1 MEAVCED
8 ETDDLA
14 YIVSLQN
21 ATSGN
26 FSLSRDWPNIAGEWI
41 KSLYTSIHTS

>member
-8 ETDDLA
+8 RNDDLA
-14 YIVSLQN
+14 YKVSLTN

-26 FSLSRDWPNIAGEWI
+26 FSLNREWPNIAGEWI
-41 KSLYTSIHTS
+41 RS